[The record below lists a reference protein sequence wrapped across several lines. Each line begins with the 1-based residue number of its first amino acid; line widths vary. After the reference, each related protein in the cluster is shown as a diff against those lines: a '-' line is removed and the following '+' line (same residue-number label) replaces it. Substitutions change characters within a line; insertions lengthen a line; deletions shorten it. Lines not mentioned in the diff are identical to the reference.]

1 MADVLSIKLAGVSE
15 LKQALSEAAT
25 TIRTKAVRGALREA
39 GKVIQAAARASAP
52 VLKVPTV
59 RRNAGTVKRNILVRA
74 SKFARQAGD
83 EGVYINVRGIRG
95 KARVKKLGRGGAKN
109 PNDPYYWR
117 FLEFGTRKM
126 AARPFLRP
134 AATSKGPEAIQK
146 FMASVVPQI
155 EKLNARVKSK

>member
-1 MADVLSIKLAGVSE
+1 MADVLSVRLDGVE
-15 LKQALSEAAT
+15 DLKAALVDASRQ
-25 TIRTKAVRGALREA
+25 IRTRAVRNALREA
-39 GKVIQAAARASAP
+39 GKVIQTAARAAAP
-52 VLKVPTV
+52 VLKVPTS
-59 RRNAGTVKRNILVRA
+59 RRNVGTVKKNILVRA

-95 KARVKKLGRGGAKN
+95 KARVRKLGRGGAKN

-146 FMASVVPQI
+146 FMDSVVPQI

>member
-1 MADVLSIKLAGVSE
+1 MADTFSIKLDGVE
-15 LKQALSEAAT
+15 DLKQALAEAAA

-52 VLKVPTV
+52 VLKAPTV
-59 RRNAGTVKRNILVRA
+59 RRNSGTVKKNILVRA

-95 KARVKKLGRGGAKN
+95 KARVRKLGRGGAKN

-146 FMASVVPQI
+146 FMDSVVPQI